1 MPHFANAALAAFA
14 GEQLNYAHLVEF
26 FFASGTERVWT
37 GYGDLDLPA
46 LNGSAQTWKG
56 LGKLGGISDLDLS
69 AGLGSEPLVLT
80 LSGIETSSVDQ
91 VRDQESEVKRRR
103 CVLYLQVFTQ
113 QWAPI
118 DTPRA
123 LFAGQ
128 MDSMKIR
135 ITATEAIIS
144 LSVDHVLTPKHRA
157 PFGNYSLRDQAER
170 NPGDKSFTRG
180 VRNAGRELS
189 WP

>member
-1 MPHFANAALAAFA
+1 VSHFANAALAALA
-14 GEQLNYAHLVEF
+14 GEQLNYGHLVHF
-26 FFASGTERVWT
+26 DFASGVERVWT

-69 AGLGSEPLVLT
+69 TGLGNEPLVLT
-80 LSGIETSSVDQ
+80 MSGIETAAVNQ
-91 VRDQESEVKRRR
+91 VRDQEDEVKRRL
-103 CVLYLQVFTQ
+103 CILYLQIFNA
-113 QWAPI
+113 QWSPI

-135 ITATEAIIS
+135 ITATEAIIT
-144 LSVDHVLTPKHRA
+144 LSVDHVLAPKHRA
-157 PFGNYSLRDQAER
+157 PFGNYSIRDQAQR
-170 NPGDKSFTRG
+170 NPGDLSFTRG
-180 VRNAGRELS
+180 TRNAGRELV